1 MLPVSLPMIL
11 HSIRWRLQAWHGFLL
26 VCLVVGLMTGFYT
39 FERRGRWQAVDN
51 ELQETM
57 TPLLPK
63 LAPPAGRSPGGPE
76 LGERGRR
83 PPPPEDGGPPVGRLP
98 SGRPPLN
105 RPRESRTFDA
115 EKFYYVAWS
124 AQGRESERSTNAPAE
139 IPLPQF
145 AAAKEGSLLR
155 TRGAS
160 RELAYHLP
168 NGARVLV
175 GTSLATAQTD
185 LRKLAVALALIG
197 CGIAVVGLGVGWWTA
212 GRALRPIAEISQAAR
227 AIAGG
232 ALSKRI
238 NSSETES
245 ELGQLATVLN
255 STFARLEA
263 AFAQQQQF
271 TSDAAHELRTPVTV
285 ILTQIQSTLNKE
297 RSGAEYRETLEACQ
311 RAAQRMRRLIESL
324 MELARFD
331 SGQEQLKRM
340 NFDLA
345 ATARDCAEL
354 IGPLAAA
361 RRVKIISELSP
372 AACEGDPERISQI
385 LTNLLT
391 NAVNYNQPEG
401 EVRLK
406 VAVQNGSA
414 VVTVADTGQGIAAE
428 DLPRVFERFYRGYQ
442 ARSNALGGAGL
453 GLSICKAIVE
463 AHGGTIEVV
472 SEPGAGATFTVRLP
486 SGEISEHG
494 L

>member
-1 MLPVSLPMIL
+1 MIF

-26 VCLVVGLMTGFYT
+26 VCLVAGLMTGFYT

-63 LAPPAGRSPGGPE
+63 VAPPVGRGPGDP
-76 LGERGRR
+76 ERGRR
-83 PPPPEDGGPPVGRLP
+83 PPPPEDGGPPG
-98 SGRPPLN
+98 GRPPYDRPPQN
-105 RPRESRTFDA
+105 RQRDTRPFDS

-124 AQGRESERSTNAPAE
+124 AQGRESERSTNAPAG

-145 AAAKEGSLLR
+145 ATAKEGSLVR
-155 TRGAS
+155 TRDGN
-160 RELAYHLP
+160 RELTYHTP
-168 NGARVLV
+168 NGSRVLV
-175 GTSLATAQTD
+175 GTSLATAQAD
-185 LRKLAVALALIG
+185 MRKLAVALTLIG
-197 CGIAVVGLGVGWWTA
+197 CGIALVGLGVGWWTA

-227 AIAGG
+227 EIAGG

-340 NFDLA
+340 KFDLA
-345 ATARDCAEL
+345 ATARDCLEM
-354 IGPLAAA
+354 IQPLAAE
-361 RRVKIISELSP
+361 RHVEIHSELSP
-372 AACEGDPERISQI
+372 APCEGDPERISQVI
-385 LTNLLT
+385 TNLLT
-391 NAVNYNQPEG
+391 NAVNYNRPKG
-401 EVRLK
+401 EVRVT
-406 VAVQNGSA
+406 VAAQDGSA
-414 VVTVADTGQGIAAE
+414 VVTVSDTGQGIATE
-428 DLPRVFERFYRGYQ
+428 DLPRVFERFYRGDQ

-463 AHGGTIEVV
+463 AHGGSIEVV
-472 SEPGAGATFTVRLP
+472 SEPGKGTTFTVRLP
-486 SGEISEHG
+486 A
-494 L
+494 